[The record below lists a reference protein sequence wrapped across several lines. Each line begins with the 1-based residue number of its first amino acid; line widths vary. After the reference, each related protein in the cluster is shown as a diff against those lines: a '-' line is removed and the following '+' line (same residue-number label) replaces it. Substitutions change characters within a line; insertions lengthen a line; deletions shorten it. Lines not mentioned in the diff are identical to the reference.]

1 MIIKYTP
8 SELRA
13 EGKWFYPIKDGDVD
27 IFKKYLKERDEGFF
41 ITSDENKE
49 RHLKGK
55 IYMDEY
61 PIYPTCRDE
70 IIEGLAP
77 DSRLEF
83 ILIILN
89 DNDTHNNLDILYAL
103 LHNYHLICKGLSP
116 KIIEALKPGLT
127 SIKKFSCFLVIS
139 EKWNGILY
147 KLSLVF
153 NVNLDSLF
161 VNKNDWKQY
170 SQWDGFIPMPNP
182 QKSIEKFLKP
192 YLTQKPKEVEVNIID
207 HPEQGALFENR
218 IKEIEPPELN
228 IFNPVIEYINS
239 SYPGGYLEM
248 TEAIKLNNVMI
259 WVYKDNYRYVV
270 ISNTFQTII
279 WPYADNP
286 HPLSPKDL
294 AVQVYTFGAEYHQ
307 QKKWG
312 RSSYESWIL
321 ASLEY

>member
-27 IFKKYLKERDEGFF
+27 MFKKYLKGRDEEFF
-41 ITSDENKE
+41 ITSDEDKK
-49 RHLKGK
+49 RHLKGEFG
-55 IYMDEY
+55 MDEY
-61 PIYPTCRDE
+61 LTYPTYEDE
-70 IIEGLAP
+70 IIEGLTP

-89 DNDTHNNLDILYAL
+89 DNGTHNNLDILYAL
-103 LHNYHLICKGLSP
+103 LHNYHLICKELCP
-116 KIIEALKPGLT
+116 KIIEALKSGLT

-139 EKWNGILY
+139 EKWNAILY
-147 KLSLVF
+147 ELSLTLST
-153 NVNLDSLF
+153 NLDLFF

-170 SQWDGFIPMPNP
+170 SQWDEFIPMPNP
-182 QKSIEKFLKP
+182 QESIEEYLKP
-192 YLTQKPKEVEVNIID
+192 HLVQKPKEVKNKVID
-207 HPEQGALFENR
+207 HLEQDDLFEN
-218 IKEIEPPELN
+218 KEIKSPELN
-228 IFNPVIEYINS
+228 IFNSVTDYINS

-259 WVYKDNYRYVV
+259 WAYKDNYRYVV
-270 ISNTFQTII
+270 ISNTFPTVVYLYEEQG
-279 WPYADNP
+279 P
-286 HPLSPKDL
+286 SPKNM

-307 QKKWG
+307 QKKWN
-312 RSSYESWIL
+312 RPFEDWML